1 MDRIFANAIT
11 FFRKRAGLTHAK
23 TAALSGLTQ
32 SCISRLEDGS
42 RWPREDTVLRLCR
55 AFGIPAPD
63 FFMYVAVA
71 FMKLAG
77 KAWIGFEDE
86 E

>member
-1 MDRIFANAIT
+1 MYLQIGRWIALAQRRYGFAT
-11 FFRKRAGLTHAK
+11 LQGLWD
-23 TAALSGLTQ
+23 
-32 SCISRLEDGS
+32 SC
-42 RWPREDTVLRLCR
+42 
-55 AFGIPAPD
+55 PD